1 MSQKPTNL
9 EKNKPNNKFVKW
21 TFYVLI
27 ALILESIAIGG
38 AYIISESKTKS
49 QTEQFEYLSNISREQ
64 SAKIKHLEQIPASV
78 AHLSSNIAQNS
89 GSIKLIEEN
98 LNGLKE
104 EVGNKK
110 IEIISAKLDNV
121 SKRIESVEE
130 NKSVEALILS
140 VALIIKEN
148 ALYGRNYLY
157 EAQILE
163 NMAKSQESLKSSIN
177 HIIELNNKPIMTND
191 VLLNKFLSI
200 SKDFS
205 FENEVKTE
213 ETDNTSDST
222 VSKSLKMIKET
233 VAGINFDKVVIVK
246 KDNKTAEQKILLE
259 KLGSLVKL
267 YHFEQ
272 AIDLI
277 DKNPIFFNS
286 DNKLFNE
293 WYNEIKA
300 KVAFDKAISKIIST
314 ELKLLRDDIYN
325 KNISNIDISKNT
337 DNKEETNL
345 QTNAENNTSN

>member
-9 EKNKPNNKFVKW
+9 EKNKSNNKFIKW

-27 ALILESIAIGG
+27 VLILEAVAIYG
-38 AYIISESKTKS
+38 AYFICESKTKH

-64 SAKIKHLEQIPASV
+64 GVKIKHLEQIPASV

-89 GSIKLIEEN
+89 GNIKLLEEN

-110 IEIISAKLDNV
+110 IEIISTKLDNV
-121 SKRIESVEE
+121 SRRIESVEE
-130 NKSVEALILS
+130 NKSIESLILS
-140 VALIIKEN
+140 IALIIKEN

-157 EAQILE
+157 EAQLLE
-163 NMAKSQESLKSSIN
+163 NMAKKQDALKDSIN

-191 VLLNKFLSI
+191 ALFNKFSDI
-200 SKDFS
+200 TEDFS
-205 FENEVKTE
+205 FEKE
-213 ETDNTSDST
+213 EQTKKTDNNSDSA

-259 KLGSLVKL
+259 KLKSLVKL

-277 DKNPIFFNS
+277 NKNPIFFNS
-286 DNKLFNE
+286 NNKLFNQ
-293 WYNEIKA
+293 WYEEA
-300 KVAFDKAISKIIST
+300 KTKVLFDKAISKIIST
-314 ELKLLRDDIYN
+314 ELNVLREDIYN
-325 KNISNIDISKNT
+325 QKILNSNTLTTSKN
-337 DNKEETNL
+337 EETTPL
-345 QTNAENNTSN
+345 TDTEINTSN